1 VVEIQGA
8 VRTNLFIL
16 SFDLVSMVYHESE
29 FTLKKKKKASGVVRA
44 GHSGRDTGS
53 REDYNT
59 LNIL

>member
-1 VVEIQGA
+1 M
-8 VRTNLFIL
+8 RTNLFIL